1 MSAPASAANVAIT
14 LPDGKTL
21 TFPRGVT
28 GSEIAAS
35 IGPGL
40 AKAALILTV
49 DGQEWD
55 LFRPIEHDAKIRI
68 VTKKDA
74 EALELIRHDAAHVL
88 AMAVQ
93 ALYPG
98 TQVTI
103 GPAID
108 DGFYYDFARDT
119 PFTLDDLAK
128 IETKMHEIVDADL
141 PTRREVWPRDE
152 AIAHFEGI
160 GEHYKAE
167 LIAAI
172 PAGEDVSIYWHGDWH
187 DLCRGPHF
195 ASTAKIGHAF
205 KLTKIAGAYWRGDA
219 KNAQLQRIYGTAW
232 RDEKE
237 LAAYLTRLEEAE
249 KRDHRKIGREMELFT
264 FSPDVGAGLPLW
276 MPNGMVIRQELEFL
290 ALQEERRD
298 GYRRVATP
306 HIAKDALY
314 LRSRHLPYYAEDMYA
329 PLDIDGENY
338 YLRPM
343 NCPHHHL
350 IYGATRHSYRELP
363 LRIAEYAQ
371 DYRYEA
377 SGGLS
382 GLMRVRG
389 FCQNDA
395 HIYCRTDQA
404 KDEFIR
410 VMHLHARYYDLMDI
424 EDYYM
429 RLSLPDTA
437 NLTKYVDEP
446 DKWLAAA
453 EIIRAAMKESGY
465 PYIEAKGEAA
475 FYGPKVDFM
484 IKSVIGTE
492 YAISTNQLDF
502 LATQTF
508 GLTYIAED
516 GSEQPVY
523 VIHRAPLGSHERF
536 TAFLIEHYAGA
547 FPVWLAPIQ
556 ARIIPIS
563 EKANDYAEKVR
574 QALFD
579 VPVTNG
585 TAGLRVD
592 VDLAAERMQKKIRDA
607 QLAKIPYMLVVGE
620 REAAEGKWQCG
631 CDRARTSA
639 RCRWMC
645 SPLASRPRPN
655 PGGMWP
661 KACNPAPAMARSGMR
676 ARGTELARP
685 RKGQARRAREDT
697 CLRP

>member
-1 MSAPASAANVAIT
+1 MVRSHLRPKQEKAVSAPAANANVTIT
-14 LPDGKTL
+14 LPDGKAL
-21 TFPRGVT
+21 TFARGVT
-28 GSEIAAS
+28 GAEIASA

-40 AKAALILTV
+40 AKAALILEV
-49 DGQEWD
+49 DGKQWD
-55 LFRPIEHDAKIRI
+55 LFRPIEHDARIRI
-68 VTKKDA
+68 ITKKDP
-74 EALELIRHDAAHVL
+74 EALELIRHDMAHVL

-93 ALYPG
+93 ELFPG

-103 GPAID
+103 GPAIE

-119 PFTLDDLAK
+119 PFTPDDLPK
-128 IETKMHEIVDADL
+128 IEQKMREIIKRDL
-141 PTRREVWPRDE
+141 PTRREVWQRDK
-152 AIAHFEGI
+152 AVAHFKGM
-160 GEHYKAE
+160 GETYKAE
-167 LIAAI
+167 LIESI
-172 PAGEDVSIYWHGDWH
+172 PPGEDVSIYWHGDWH

-195 ASTAKIGHAF
+195 ASTAKIGDAF
-205 KLTKIAGAYWRGDA
+205 KLTKIAGAYWRGDSN
-219 KNAQLQRIYGTAW
+219 NAQLQRIYGTAW
-232 RDEKE
+232 RDQKE
-237 LAAYLTRLEEAE
+237 LDAYLLKLEEQE
-249 KRDHRKIGREMELFT
+249 KRDHRKLGKEMELFT

-306 HIAKDALY
+306 HITKEALY
-314 LRSRHLPYYAEDMYA
+314 LRSRHLPYYKEDMYS

-395 HIYCRTDQA
+395 HIYCRYDQA

-410 VMHLHARYYDLMDI
+410 VMHLHARYYDLMNI
-424 EDYYM
+424 KEYYM
-429 RLSLPDTA
+429 RFSLPD
-437 NLTKYVDEP
+437 LDKLGKYVDQPE
-446 DKWLAAA
+446 KWLAAMK
-453 EIIRAAMKESGY
+453 IIKEAMDESGY
-465 PYIEAKGEAA
+465 RYVEAKGEAA

-484 IKSVIGTE
+484 VRSVIGTE

-508 GLTYIAED
+508 NLTYIGED
-516 GSEQPVY
+516 GAEHPLY

-556 ARIIPIS
+556 ARIVPIS
-563 EKANDYAEKVR
+563 DKLNDYAEKVR
-574 QALFD
+574 TALFD
-579 VPVTNG
+579 APVVNG
-585 TAGLRVD
+585 TAGLRID
-592 VDLAAERMQKKIRDA
+592 VDRSSERMQKKIRDA
-607 QLAKIPYMLVVGE
+607 QLQKIPYMLVVGE
-620 REAAEGKWQCG
+620 REAAEGKVAV
-631 CDRARTSA
+631 R
-639 RCRWMC
+639 
-645 SPLASRPRPN
+645 L
-655 PGGMWP
+655 
-661 KACNPAPAMARSGMR
+661 RSGKDLGAMPLETFVKR
-676 ARGTELARP
+676 IKDEAES
-685 RKGQARRAREDT
+685 RKDMAD
-697 CLRP
+697 

>member
-1 MSAPASAANVAIT
+1 MNWRKPVSAPHSAPPDAPRISIT
-14 LPDGKTL
+14 LPDGKTM
-21 TFPRGVT
+21 TFARGVT
-28 GSEIAAS
+28 GADVAAA

-40 AKAALILTV
+40 AKAALAV
-49 DGQEWD
+49 EANGRQSD
-55 LFRPIEHDAKIRI
+55 LFRPLENDARLRI
-68 VTKKDA
+68 LTRKDP
-74 EALELIRHDAAHVL
+74 EALEFIRHDAAHVL

-93 ALYPG
+93 DLYPG

-108 DGFYYDFARDT
+108 DGFYYDFARAV
-119 PFTLDDLAK
+119 PFTPDDLPK
-128 IETKMHEIVDADL
+128 IEAKMHEIVDADL
-141 PTRREVWPRDE
+141 PTRREVWPRDA
-152 AIAHFEGI
+152 AIAHFESM

-167 LIAAI
+167 LIRAI
-172 PAGEDVSIYWHGDWH
+172 PDGEDVSIYFHGAWH

-195 ASTAKIGHAF
+195 ASTSRIGHAF

-219 KNAQLQRIYGTAW
+219 NNAQLQRIYGTAW

-249 KRDHRKIGREMELFT
+249 KRDHRKIGRELELFT
-264 FSPDVGAGLPLW
+264 FSPEVGAGLPLW

-314 LRSRHLPYYAEDMYA
+314 LRSRHLPYYAEDMYS
-329 PLDIDGENY
+329 PLDIDGESY

-363 LRIAEYAQ
+363 MRIAEYAQ

-395 HIYCRTDQA
+395 HIYCRYDQA

-410 VMHLHARYYDLMDI
+410 VMHLHARYYDLMGI
-424 EDYYM
+424 KEYYM

-437 NLTKYVDEP
+437 NLQKYVDEP
-446 DKWLAAA
+446 EKWLAAA
-453 EIIRAAMKESGY
+453 DIIRAAMKESGY
-465 PYIEAKGEAA
+465 PYVEAKGEAA

-508 GLTYIAED
+508 GLSYIGED
-516 GSEQPVY
+516 GKEHPVY

-547 FPVWLAPIQ
+547 FPVWLAPVQ
-556 ARIIPIS
+556 ARIVPITDRV
-563 EKANDYAEKVR
+563 ADYALKVQER
-574 QALFD
+574 LMAL
-579 VPVTNG
+579 PVTNG

-592 VDLAAERMQKKIRDA
+592 IDLSAERMQRKIRDA
-607 QLAKIPYMLVVGE
+607 QNLKIPYMLVIGDK
-620 REAAEGKWQCG
+620 EAEAGAVAV
-631 CDRARTSA
+631 R
-639 RCRWMC
+639 
-645 SPLASRPRPN
+645 L
-655 PGGMWP
+655 
-661 KACNPAPAMARSGMR
+661 RSGKDLGAIPLESFMNR
-676 ARGTELARP
+676 IKQEAETRHDVA
-685 RKGQARRAREDT
+685 D
-697 CLRP
+697 